1 MLFGG
6 SFYPIL
12 PHFPMKIRKKVVY
25 SSKLQTIREKSYLE
39 TLHTRDAKRLHLF
52 SAPFQ
57 VCEGQ
62 ALALR

>member
-1 MLFGG
+1 
-6 SFYPIL
+6 
-12 PHFPMKIRKKVVY
+12 MKIRKKVVY
-25 SSKLQTIREKSYLE
+25 SSKLQTIREKSYLK

-52 SAPFQ
+52 PAPFQ